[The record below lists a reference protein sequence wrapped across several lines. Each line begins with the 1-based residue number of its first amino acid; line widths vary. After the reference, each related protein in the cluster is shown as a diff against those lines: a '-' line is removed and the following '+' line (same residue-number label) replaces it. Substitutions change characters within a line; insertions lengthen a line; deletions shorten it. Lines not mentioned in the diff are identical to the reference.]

1 MVCLCTH
8 SHGMQSLTWY
18 AGSSEYES
26 AGQHSSSSSVERELP
41 RKLEEKPKRQSAELE
56 TPASTTDTPM
66 EPAVAKPKPVN
77 KSDSLPERS
86 NSVACSELMLN
97 RPPVESYSLS
107 YPRSHRREASDVAA
121 GEGGSPLRA
130 HHRRIHSLSISG
142 YSSRSTSAYST
153 LSERSERAVTDDTES
168 LHSSKTRVSVQAMSS
183 RVEHSRVDTNSVI
196 NELLKG
202 HDLRRS
208 EEDEEAGGGGL
219 KIYVDRNRGDCVVAG
234 PDLER

>member
-1 MVCLCTH
+1 MYLTCYT
-8 SHGMQSLTWY
+8 SLTWY

-41 RKLEEKPKRQSAELE
+41 RKLEEKPKRQSPELG
-56 TPASTTDTPM
+56 TSANTTDDTPK

-77 KSDSLPERS
+77 KPDSLPERS
-86 NSVACSELMLN
+86 NSVACSELRLN
-97 RPPVESYSLS
+97 QPPVESYT
-107 YPRSHRREASDVAA
+107 YPRSHRREASDAAA

-153 LSERSERAVTDDTES
+153 LSERSERAATDDTES
-168 LHSSKTRVSVQAMSS
+168 LHSSKTRVSVQTMSS

>member
-1 MVCLCTH
+1 MHTH
-8 SHGMQSLTWY
+8 SPFGVHPPTWC

-41 RKLEEKPKRQSAELE
+41 RKSEEKPNRQSPELGIL
-56 TPASTTDTPM
+56 ANATDSHK
-66 EPAVAKPKPVN
+66 EQAVAKPNPVKKPDIL
-77 KSDSLPERS
+77 SERS
-86 NSVACSELMLN
+86 NSVACSELRPN
-97 RPPVESYSLS
+97 RPPVENYSLS
-107 YPRSHRREASDVAA
+107 YPRSHRRQASDVAA
-121 GEGGSPLRA
+121 GEGSSPLRA

-153 LSERSERAVTDDTES
+153 LSERSERTAVDDTES
-168 LHSSKTRVSVQAMSS
+168 LHSSKTRVSVQTMTS

-196 NELLKG
+196 SELLKG